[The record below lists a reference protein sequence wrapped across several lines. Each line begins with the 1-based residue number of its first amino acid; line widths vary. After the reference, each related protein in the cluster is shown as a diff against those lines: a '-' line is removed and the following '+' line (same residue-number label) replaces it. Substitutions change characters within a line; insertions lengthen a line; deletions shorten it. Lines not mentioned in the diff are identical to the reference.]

1 MELTADEQNSYKQRL
16 IICKNAQEY
25 VQQTGYAVA
34 LTLGIDDENSDISA
48 IESKVNAF
56 YQNSYTEMEEL
67 GKELS
72 KAVNDAFSDGVLDP
86 EEIANI
92 SEIQQKM
99 ADLKAQLA
107 TGEFEAQLSYLEQ
120 STEENL
126 RRNPW
131 KH

>member
-1 MELTADEQNSYKQRL
+1 M
-16 IICKNAQEY
+16 
-25 VQQTGYAVA
+25 QQTGYAVA

-107 TGEFEAQLSYLEQ
+107 TGEFEAQLSLLGTKYG
-120 STEENL
+120 ENL